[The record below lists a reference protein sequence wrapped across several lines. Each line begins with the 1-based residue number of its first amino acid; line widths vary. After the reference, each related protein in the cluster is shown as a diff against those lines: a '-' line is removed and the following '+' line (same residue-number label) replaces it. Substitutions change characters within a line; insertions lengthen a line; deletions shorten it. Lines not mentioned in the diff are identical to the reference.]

1 MTNYDRQLQQQREQ
15 YQRDVKAEARNQKIK
30 KEAKGLNQ
38 TKRERI
44 QESTSNYGTLTNA
57 LLNGSLTKWLFVMFM
72 LVSTIAI
79 FNSNSDNHWL
89 DITYQDG
96 QQISTFNEN
105 AYEVDYMTYSNIGEQ
120 MISNFQ
126 GITNILDNANV
137 VFLSIATL
145 VDGVY
150 SFFTSETVS
159 NTVKDF
165 AYFIAQLRYLPFRL
179 IELIFD

>member
-1 MTNYDRQLQQQREQ
+1 MYVWDLDELKEKKIKNEL
-15 YQRDVKAEARNQKIK
+15 AISEAKRKKFEKTKLQKIRIS
-30 KEAKGLNQ
+30 A
-38 TKRERI
+38 RENATI
-44 QESTSNYGTLTNA
+44 VDA
-57 LLNGSLTKWLFVMFM
+57 LLNGSLTKWLFVLFM
-72 LVSTIAI
+72 LISTIAI

-89 DITYQDG
+89 EFTYQDG

-126 GITNILDNANV
+126 GVTNILDNANV
-137 VFLSIATL
+137 VFLSIANL
-145 VDGVY
+145 IDGVY
-150 SFFTSETVS
+150 TFFTSEPVS
-159 NTVKDF
+159 NTLKDF

>member
-1 MTNYDRQLQQQREQ
+1 MYSWDLDELKEKRIKNEF
-15 YQRDVKAEARNQKIK
+15 AISEAKRKQFEKTKLQKIRIS
-30 KEAKGLNQ
+30 A
-38 TKRERI
+38 REN
-44 QESTSNYGTLTNA
+44 STLVDV

-79 FNSNSDNHWL
+79 FNSNSQNHWL

-105 AYEVDYMTYSNIGEQ
+105 AYEVDYMSYSNIGEQ

-126 GITNILDNANV
+126 GITNVLDNANE
-137 VFLSIATL
+137 VFLSIGTL
-145 VDGVY
+145 INGVY
-150 SFFTSETVS
+150 TFFTSETVS

>member
-1 MTNYDRQLQQQREQ
+1 MDEQKVQQGIERQQVQKE
-15 YQRDVKAEARNQKIK
+15 VKRRT
-30 KEAKGLNQ
+30 Q
-38 TKRERI
+38 TSRQRI
-44 QESTSNYGTLTNA
+44 QERTRDFGTLTNA
-57 LLNGSLTKWLFVMFM
+57 LLNGSITKWLFIMFM
-72 LVSTIAI
+72 LVSTIAF

-96 QQISTFNEN
+96 QQISIFNEN

-137 VFLSIATL
+137 VFLSIASL

-150 SFFTSETVS
+150 TFFTSETVS